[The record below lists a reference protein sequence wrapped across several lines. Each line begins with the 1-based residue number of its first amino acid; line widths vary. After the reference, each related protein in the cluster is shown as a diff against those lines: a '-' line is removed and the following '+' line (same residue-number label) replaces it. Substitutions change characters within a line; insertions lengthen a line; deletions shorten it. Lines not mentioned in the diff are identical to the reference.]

1 MLLPLS
7 LPVPTEE
14 KQLLCSEMSATK
26 SNLLVLSTTGSP
38 QEGEMDKMLQGKCH
52 RMDSLV
58 SPAQLYCC
66 YGVIMVLTVAVVALS
81 VLLSVRTTEQIS
93 IENIYAACP
102 SNWIGFGN
110 KCFYFS
116 EDLSNW
122 TSSQTFCREQEA
134 RLARFDNMEELEF
147 LKRYK
152 GIFDYW
158 IGLHRESSEDPWR
171 WTDNTDYNSTVP
183 IRGVERYAYL
193 NNNGI
198 STARI
203 YADRRWICSKPNSH
217 SLHCQIPFSSV

>member
-1 MLLPLS
+1 MCLRE
-7 LPVPTEE
+7 VQPTE
-14 KQLLCSEMSATK
+14 
-26 SNLLVLSTTGSP
+26 NLFVHNMNAQCLQKPGEDNGSP
-38 QEGEMDKMLQGKCH
+38 GTGAVHCFISPE
-52 RMDSLV
+52 
-58 SPAQLYCC
+58 SPAKLYCC
-66 YGVIMVLTVAVVALS
+66 YGVITVLSAAVVALS
-81 VLLSVRTTEQIS
+81 VALSVRTTEQIS
-93 IENIYAACP
+93 IKNIYAACP
-102 SNWIGFGN
+102 TKWIGFGN

-134 RLARFDNMEELEF
+134 QLTQFDNVEELEF

-158 IGLHRESSEDPWR
+158 IGLHRESSEGPWR
-171 WTDNTDYNSTVP
+171 WTDNTEYNSVVP

-203 YADRRWICSKPNSH
+203 YADRRWICSKLNNH
-217 SLHCQIPFSSV
+217 SLHCQIPFSSVQL